1 MRAALGRWQAAWVVA
16 ARITRLNFRARL
28 EYRGD
33 FVMAL
38 FVGIA
43 WQSSVLVFAGVLLA
57 RFPGLGGWTQGGVLL
72 IASMRLLSHGIY
84 VATFGN
90 VWLMPA
96 LVRQGLIDGYLLRP
110 LPVYRQVLLAEFPMN
125 ALGDTSAAF
134 LLFGLALAKLNL
146 AWTPARAGYLAVGV
160 LGGVLV
166 EAAIQTVV
174 SATAFRFTVGFIW
187 YLWVDTLI
195 GTFGN
200 YPLKV
205 LPVAARS
212 ILTFVLPIAFIAYL
226 PAAVITGRVAGTGV
240 PAWLALMSP
249 CAGVVLFVLARL
261 LWNWALS
268 RYEALGG

>member
-1 MRAALGRWQAAWVVA
+1 MARAAVAQGGRAGHRAGRLTVRAALGRWQAAWVVA

-43 WQSSVLVFAGVLLA
+43 WQSSVLVFA
-57 RFPGLGGWTQGGVLL
+57 GGVLL

-134 LLFGLALAKLNL
+134 LLFGLALAKPNL

-226 PAAVITGRVAGTGV
+226 PAAVI
-240 PAWLALMSP
+240 
-249 CAGVVLFVLARL
+249 
-261 LWNWALS
+261 
-268 RYEALGG
+268 